1 MKIILFL
8 ALTTTLLFSSLD
20 AKALL
25 VRTDVTKLNEQ
36 QYQANYQFYNDG
48 QSSIDGLIV
57 YFEYGLFDNLALL
70 SSPIDWDMFVA
81 PAQDIF
87 GFQEDGFVDGL
98 ALASPLLA
106 GETLSGMSVMFDWLG
121 ALDARG
127 TIQRFETY
135 DANTFAVTSAGQ
147 FQLNKVQAVNA
158 PSGVALYLISVCIF
172 GLAFVTSRRS
182 RQASK
187 NSGNQHALMIGKGE
201 AP

>member
-25 VRTDVTKLNEQ
+25 VRTDVTKLNDQ

-121 ALDARG
+121 TLDALSA
-127 TIQRFETY
+127 IQRFETY
-135 DANTFAVTSAGQ
+135 DAKTFAVTSAGQ

-172 GLAFVTSRRS
+172 GLVFVTSRRS

-187 NSGNQHALMIGKGE
+187 NSRNQHALMIGKGE